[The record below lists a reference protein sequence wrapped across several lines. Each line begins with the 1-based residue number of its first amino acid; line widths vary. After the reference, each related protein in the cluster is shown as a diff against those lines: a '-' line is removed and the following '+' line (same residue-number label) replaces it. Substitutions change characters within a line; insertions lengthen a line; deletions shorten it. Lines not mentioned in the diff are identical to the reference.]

1 MPSRSFSETK
11 EAYTQQHAFNARPET
26 DMPPQYG
33 WHVNERQGLAE
44 MPVTSMNAVHERP
57 RWEAV
62 GARRAERG
70 GDGTGEEN
78 IFEGG

>member
-1 MPSRSFSETK
+1 
-11 EAYTQQHAFNARPET
+11 
-26 DMPPQYG
+26 MPPQYG

-44 MPVTSMNAVHERP
+44 IPVTPMDAVHKRP

-62 GARRAERG
+62 CARRAERG

-78 IFEGG
+78 MFEGG

>member
-1 MPSRSFSETK
+1 
-11 EAYTQQHAFNARPET
+11 
-26 DMPPQYG
+26 MPPQYG

-62 GARRAERG
+62 GARGAERR